1 MRDNASATGS
11 SMVTMLL
18 VFVSSACCIGPLMI
32 VFSFVGLSMTTMLTI
47 ESIFGPYRLFI
58 LGATILF
65 LGIGFYTAYRPQERE
80 CEPGTVCATHRSRLV
95 QRITLWIATAFMLVL
110 LYFTYVH
117 PNLDVWFG
125 IYL

>member
-1 MRDNASATGS
+1 MIT
-11 SMVTMLL
+11 LFL
-18 VFVSSACCIGPLMI
+18 IFVSSACCIGPLVI

-47 ESIFGPYRLFI
+47 ESIFGPNRLFI
-58 LGATILF
+58 LGATIFF

-80 CEPGTVCATHRSRLV
+80 CAPGTVCATHRSRLA
-95 QRITLWIATAFMLVL
+95 QRITLLIATALMLVL